1 VVGAEISVCSK
12 VGTGKSA
19 RLPTSSDA
27 TSGAPCR
34 VTRRLEKVTSKKLHI
49 KTEAKFRTFVTV
61 PRSRIRSKRSRQ
73 SVAALLIVS
82 CWRTRGNGAP
92 GRIRTCDLS
101 LRSRAASSPFS
112 TCVPIVSSPLHQF
125 REPAFAQ
132 RQNLFSCNYIR
143 SERVLLRLCYV
154 QKCGGI
160 YQCVRPTR
168 ASTTRWRSSGRW
180 ATRGRAKDFI

>member
-1 VVGAEISVCSK
+1 MRVDAGSPSKWRATFEVSKLTESSAFSQLFLSRGRWPAFEGSDKHWWSGTLCSCRK
-12 VGTGKSA
+12 RSSTCGTD
-19 RLPTSSDA
+19 RA
-27 TSGAPCR
+27 TTQP
-34 VTRRLEKVTSKKLHI
+34 LEKLGV
-49 KTEAKFRTFVTV
+49 
-61 PRSRIRSKRSRQ
+61 
-73 SVAALLIVS
+73 
-82 CWRTRGNGAP
+82 GAP
-92 GRIRTCDLS
+92 GRTRTCDLL

-168 ASTTRWRSSGRW
+168 ASATRWRSSGR
-180 ATRGRAKDFI
+180 